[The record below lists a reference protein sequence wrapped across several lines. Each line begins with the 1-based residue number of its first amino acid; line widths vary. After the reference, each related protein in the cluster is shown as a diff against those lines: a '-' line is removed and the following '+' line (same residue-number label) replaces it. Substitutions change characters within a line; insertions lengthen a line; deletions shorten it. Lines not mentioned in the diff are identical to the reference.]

1 LIKEHH
7 ERKETSWLLVH
18 GFKNQV
24 VPVATMEEKEKE
36 LGDG

>member
-1 LIKEHH
+1 VLIKEYH
-7 ERKETSWLLVH
+7 EGKETSWLFVH

-24 VPVATMEEKEKE
+24 VPVATMEEKE